1 MKTSLAA
8 SLLLL
13 STVFQ
18 PVLSHAAWTT
28 NGVPVV
34 AITGKQSNQVM
45 VSDGA
50 GGAIVAWQD
59 QRGADFDIYVQRIDA
74 SGVARWTAN
83 GVALCT
89 ATSDQYAPQ
98 IISDGAGGAIVA
110 WPDHRNGTNDDVY
123 VRRVD
128 ASGVAQWTANGVAL
142 CTAND
147 NQSRPIIVADGSGGA
162 IVAWSDDR
170 SGIDTDIYVQ
180 RVNAAGA
187 IQYAG
192 NGVAVC
198 TATDNQSVSAL
209 VPNGAGAAIA
219 VWQDLRSG
227 TNDDIYAQRIN
238 SIGGMSWA
246 ANGVALSSASGDQD
260 SPAAVSDGA
269 GGVIA
274 TWEDFR
280 GGVTYD
286 VYAQHINSAGA
297 VKWAT
302 NGVALCTAA
311 EDQVLPT
318 ITSDGAGGAI
328 ASWNDNRTNLDTDIY
343 AQRVNASGVVQ
354 WTANGVGLCTASSG
368 QDSPAL
374 GPDGFGGAIAAW
386 DDGRNGNPD
395 VYAQRVNAVG
405 VVQWMPD
412 GIPVVNATG
421 QQSFPALITIGT
433 GGGAIITWR
442 DLRSDV
448 QADIYAVRLG
458 PSGTVP
464 TGVGGATPALSMTV
478 GKNYPNPFSGTTTVD
493 LTLHQATEVDVEVF
507 DAAGRRVCSIDEGR
521 RNAGASELSF
531 NGLDEQ
537 AHALPSGVYFFRV
550 HAGAETVTRK
560 MVIER

>member
-1 MKTSLAA
+1 MNARLAA
-8 SLLLL
+8 SLLPL
-13 STVFQ
+13 SIIFHAV
-18 PVLSHAAWTT
+18 PGHAAWTT

-34 AITGKQSNQVM
+34 AIAGKQSNQVV

-50 GGAIVAWQD
+50 NGAIVVWQD
-59 QRGADFDIYVQRIDA
+59 HRGADFDIYVQRIDA
-74 SGVARWTAN
+74 TGVARWTTN

-89 ATSDQYAPQ
+89 AAGDQYAPQ

-110 WPDHRNGTNDDVY
+110 WPDHRNGTNDDIY
-123 VRRVD
+123 VRRID

-142 CTAND
+142 CTATGD
-147 NQSRPIIVADGSGGA
+147 QRGPRIAADGSGGA
-162 IVAWSDDR
+162 IIAWSDER
-170 SGIDTDIYVQ
+170 SGVDADVYVQ

-187 IQYAG
+187 IQYAA
-192 NGVAVC
+192 NGVAMC
-198 TATDNQSVSAL
+198 TATGDQFVGAL

-219 VWQDLRSG
+219 VWQDVRNG
-227 TNDDIYAQRIN
+227 TDADIYAQRIN

-246 ANGVALSSASGDQD
+246 ANGVAVSSASGDQD

-286 VYAQHINSAGA
+286 VYAQRVNSAGS
-297 VKWAT
+297 VRWAA
-302 NGVALCTAA
+302 NGVALCAAA

-318 ITSDGAGGAI
+318 ITSDNVGGAI
-328 ASWNDNRTNLDTDIY
+328 ASWTDSRNSSDSDIY
-343 AQRVNASGVVQ
+343 AQRIDGSGVVQ
-354 WTANGVGLCTASSG
+354 WTGNGVALCTASSG

-374 GPDGFGGAIAAW
+374 APDGQGGVIAAW

-405 VVQWMPD
+405 AMQWTTD
-412 GIPVVNATG
+412 GIAVVNATG
-421 QQSFPALITIGT
+421 QQSFPTLIAIGS
-433 GGGAIITWR
+433 GGGAIVAWR

-448 QADIYAVRLG
+448 NADIYAVRLG

-464 TGVGGATPALSMTV
+464 TGVGGITPTLSMTV
-478 GKNYPNPFSGTTTVD
+478 GDNYPNPFSRATTVD
-493 LTLHQATEVDVEVF
+493 VTLRHAAEVNVEIF
-507 DAAGRRVCSIDEGR
+507 DAAGRRVRSIDEGR
-521 RNAGASELSF
+521 RVAGESELSF
-531 NGLDEQ
+531 DGLDER
-537 AHALPSGVYFFRV
+537 ANILPSGVYFFRV
-550 HAGAETVTRK
+550 HSGADTITKK